1 MRCGVSASVSWQDR
15 GRCRDLDPDL
25 FFPPVESES
34 SEQRQARESAAKAVC
49 SACPVRAECLSWALA
64 HRERLGVW
72 GGLTERERQV
82 VAGNRGR
89 HPARVVA
96 AG

>member
-1 MRCGVSASVSWQDR
+1 MPSARWQDD

-25 FFPPVESES
+25 FFPPLDAESA
-34 SEQRQARESAAKAVC
+34 EQRMARESAAKAVC
-49 SACPVRAECLSWALA
+49 AACPVTDECLTWALA

-72 GGLTERERQV
+72 GGMTERERQA
-82 VAGNRGR
+82 VAVTRRRPG
-89 HPARVVA
+89 RVVA

>member
-1 MRCGVSASVSWQDR
+1 MRWQDR

-25 FFPPVESES
+25 FFPPLESES

-49 SACPVRAECLSWALA
+49 AACPVRTDCLSWAISN
-64 HRERLGVW
+64 RERLGVW
-72 GGLTERERQV
+72 GGLNERERQ
-82 VAGNRGR
+82 AATALRRRGR
-89 HPARVVA
+89 SAVA

>member
-1 MRCGVSASVSWQDR
+1 MGASVSWQDR

-34 SEQRQARESAAKAVC
+34 SEQRQAREKTAKAVC
-49 SACPVRAECLSWALA
+49 SACPVRVECLKWALN

-82 VAGNRGR
+82 LASNRARHAGRAVAVG
-89 HPARVVA
+89 
-96 AG
+96 